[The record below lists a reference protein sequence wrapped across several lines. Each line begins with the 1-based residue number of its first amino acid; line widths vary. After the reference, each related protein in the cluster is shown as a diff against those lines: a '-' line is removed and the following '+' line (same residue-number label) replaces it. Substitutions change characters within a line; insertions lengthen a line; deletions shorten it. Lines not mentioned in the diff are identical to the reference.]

1 MPASHPLEF
10 DSRRCSIGTSALTAL
25 IPIVVNAIM
34 SQYVT
39 RSVTSYEGNDT
50 QTAHETSIFAKL
62 SLAYVFNTAII
73 PLAVGVYFSLQVRQP
88 TRHQTGGRGPAA
100 APLTALLVRRCPT
113 VRSISLGTRRAV
125 WCRRPSS

>member
-1 MPASHPLEF
+1 MGPGEGHS
-10 DSRRCSIGTSALTAL
+10 TADCDQFTA
-25 IPIVVNAIM
+25 PRTTNAGDWL
-34 SQYVT
+34 